1 VTRRDLTFITIYLAL
16 HGAFVALLVTL
27 PLDLPDDFEF
37 ALPVEVEFGIVEEME
52 GEDEPAVAEPEPE
65 PEPAPKRRP
74 KRPAPDPS
82 ATASADDDA
91 AEEDAPVEPPKPKA
105 DPASRIPAGSQIALR
120 IDMSRVRDSRL
131 STAARK
137 LIRQIPDW
145 HLLAGGSGIDPVDGL
160 DRLLIATPDPR
171 RRDLIVLAGKSVGD
185 ESSIRLAA
193 ETIAESQGQAI
204 EFRDQQGI
212 PVAPWHSIDPT
223 ARVIALVG
231 PQHFT
236 ISQPSVLGTI
246 LAMTR
251 HRERSARA
259 EGLERA
265 RGADALLSLGED
277 DAISIEVENV
287 ASYAR
292 RLPCAVPEKGRASIR
307 ETESGVSIDAA
318 VFHASPED
326 AAEAATCW
334 DRLRR
339 VYANHLFVRLLGLG
353 PALDRAEVAQADA
366 SVRVSVSLSDAQ
378 ARQLLGMV
386 GAQIARLTGYRPPP
400 EPVAV
405 RDLDSVDTPASPAEA
420 EAP

>member
-1 VTRRDLTFITIYLAL
+1 VTRRDFTFIALSLAL
-16 HGAFVALLVTL
+16 HGAFIALLVTL

-65 PEPAPKRRP
+65 PEPKRRP
-74 KRPAPDPS
+74 KKPDLGPS
-82 ATASADDDA
+82 ATSSTEAA
-91 AEEDAPVEPPKPKA
+91 AEEEAPEEPPKPSA
-105 DPASRIPAGSQIALR
+105 APASRIPAGSQIALR

-131 STAARK
+131 SAAARK

-171 RRDLIVLAGKSVGD
+171 RRDLIVVAGKSVGD
-185 ESSIRLAA
+185 ESSIRVAA
-193 ETIAESQGQAI
+193 ETIAESQGQTI

-212 PVAPWHSIDPT
+212 LVAPWHSIDPT
-223 ARVIALVG
+223 ERVIALVG

-292 RLPCAVPEKGRASIR
+292 RLPCPVPEKGRASIR
-307 ETESGVSIDAA
+307 ETESGVAIDAA

-326 AAEAATCW
+326 AAEATACW

-339 VYANHLFVRLLGLG
+339 VYANHLFVRLLGMG
-353 PALDRAEVAQADA
+353 PALDRAEVEQTDA
-366 SVRVSVSLSDAQ
+366 SVRVSVALSDAQ
-378 ARQLLGMV
+378 ARQLLGIV

-405 RDLDSVDTPASPAEA
+405 HDPEPEDTPPSAPEG